1 MGLLKTIFQ
10 VPTLPQIGVMT
21 LDISIKETHV
31 RTATVT
37 ENEVEDGSIVTDH
50 VRINP
55 EKLTIDGEISEFPIG
70 FGGVA
75 GVTAVGLQRKIL
87 GSEGLVKGVR
97 KKPEDAYQYLVD
109 VFEAGEPI
117 EIITGLQ
124 AYEDMVIE
132 ELSVPR
138 SSKDGKS
145 LLFSAKL
152 KRIIFAVTELTAS
165 FKLDPEANATSKV
178 KKGKQSSKE
187 ATGKAKD
194 KGSVLLQGFKK
205 IGLL

>member
-21 LDISIKETHV
+21 LDISIKETHT

-37 ENEVEDGSIVTDH
+37 ENEVESGAVITDH
-50 VRINP
+50 VRVNP

-75 GVTAVGLQRKIL
+75 GVTAVGLQRQIL

-117 EIITGLQ
+117 EVITGLQ
-124 AYEDMVIE
+124 AYEDMIIE

-152 KRIIFAVTELTAS
+152 KRVVFAITELTAS
-165 FKLDPEANATSKV
+165 FKLDAEANATAKA

-187 ATGKAKD
+187 ATGKAED

-205 IGLL
+205 VGFL

>member
-1 MGLLKTIFQ
+1 MTLLKTILQ

-21 LDISIKETHV
+21 LDISVKETHL

-37 ENEVEDGSIVTDH
+37 ENEVEDGSVVSDH

-55 EKLTIDGEISEFPIG
+55 ESLTLTGQISEFPVG
-70 FGGVA
+70 LGGVA
-75 GVTAVGLQRKIL
+75 GVTAVGLQRLIL

-97 KKPEDAYQYLVD
+97 KKPEDAWTYLKE

-124 AYEDMVIE
+124 SYEDMVIQ

-138 SSKDGKS
+138 SSSDGLS
-145 LLFSAKL
+145 LLFTVKL
-152 KRIIFAVTELTAS
+152 KRIQFAVTEFTAS
-165 FKLDPEANATSKV
+165 FKLDAEANASAKNS
-178 KKGKQSSKE
+178 KGKQSSKE
-187 ATGKAKD
+187 AAEAAKD
-194 KGSVLLQGFKK
+194 KGSILFQGFTKLG
-205 IGLL
+205 IL

>member
-21 LDISIKETHV
+21 LDISIKETHI

-37 ENEVEDGSIVTDH
+37 ENEIEDGSIVTDH
-50 VRINP
+50 VNVNP

-70 FGGVA
+70 LGGVA

-138 SSKDGKS
+138 TSKDGKS

-152 KRIIFAVTELTAS
+152 KRVIFAVTELTAS
-165 FKLDPEANATSKV
+165 FKLDPEANATEKT

-187 ATGKAKD
+187 ATEKAKD
-194 KGSVLLQGFKK
+194 KGSILFQAFF
-205 IGLL
+205 